1 MRLTLPLLAA
11 AAYALYRFRPG
22 RRRTA
27 ASSTGTWPE
36 TVSFTNDDADSPNAA
51 ERLKASHTGGAFA
64 GLGAERGAPEP
75 VLRGSSQPDDI
86 TTGLPDFTRGA

>member
-11 AAYALYRFRPG
+11 AAYAIYRFRPG

-36 TVSFTNDDADSPNAA
+36 TVSFTNDDAA